1 MFLTRIGWIAAV
13 PPTGAVFINRS
24 CEVPFRCR
32 GYAEAVVFGPLVM
45 IPEEIRAAAVFFIEN
60 SRREGVHLVVRL
72 STEGLP
78 SELIHK

>member
-1 MFLTRIGWIAAV
+1 MFPTRFGRIGAV
-13 PPTGAVFINRS
+13 PPTGAVLTNGS
-24 CEVPFRCR
+24 SEVHFRCR
-32 GYAEAVVFGPLVM
+32 GNAEAVVFGPLVM